1 MPTQRDASNKRAKAF
16 PARHSI
22 PLESY
27 SGTIMSGPDLMANL
41 FVAMLGSVL
50 VLCGL
55 AAVAALLI
63 FRLTTRFVG
72 IDNPD

>member
-1 MPTQRDASNKRAKAF
+1 
-16 PARHSI
+16 
-22 PLESY
+22 
-27 SGTIMSGPDLMANL
+27 MSGPDLMANL

-63 FRLTTRFVG
+63 FRLTTRFFG